1 MTGSMEL
8 GGVIVP
14 LTTPFATDETI
25 DFEAFSRQ
33 IEWMLAEGVD
43 GVVVGG
49 STGEGFALDEE
60 EVFALSRRALDV
72 VAGRVPVMTSIMADS
87 SRAAMRRARQLS
99 ELPLTGLQVAPP
111 HYIFAPGDDGLVEF
125 YSHVSGAADFPIVI
139 YNVISWA
146 NVRPELAVRIMD
158 RVPQVRAVKQSDKD
172 LGAFADLIL
181 AVGGERVFGAIDGS
195 LMSCYDLGA
204 AGSIAAI
211 ASAAPGA
218 NVSLWK
224 AVRDDRRDQAQAL
237 NRELCNLW
245 RFLAA
250 PNLPARVKAAQILQ
264 GVPAGLPRSPMSAA
278 PADSETGL
286 GDALRRLDACRR
298 TGPAAE
304 HVRLPLKD

>member
-1 MTGSMEL
+1 MEL

-14 LTTPFATDETI
+14 LTTPFAADESI
-25 DFEAFSRQ
+25 DYGAFSRQ

-60 EVFALSRRALDV
+60 EAFALSRCALDV

-87 SRAAMRRARQLS
+87 TRTAARRARQLA
-99 ELPLTGLQVAPP
+99 ELPLAGLQVAPP

-125 YSHVSGAADFPIVI
+125 YRRVAGAAALPIVI

-158 RVPQVRAVKQSDKD
+158 GVPQVRAVKQSDKD

-218 NVSLWK
+218 NVALWQ
-224 AVRDDRRDQAQAL
+224 AVRGGRREQAGDL

-245 RFLAA
+245 RSLAA
-250 PNLPARVKAAQILQ
+250 PNLPARVKAAQALQ
-264 GVPAGLPRSPMSAA
+264 GVDAGQPRSPMSPA
-278 PADSETGL
+278 PADSEAGL
-286 GDALRRLDACRR
+286 AEALRRLDTCR
-298 TGPAAE
+298 TAGPA
-304 HVRLPLKD
+304 V

>member
-14 LTTPFATDETI
+14 LTTPFAADETI
-25 DFEAFSRQ
+25 DYDAFSQ
-33 IEWMLAEGVD
+33 QVEWMLAEGVD

-111 HYIFAPGDDGLVEF
+111 HYIFAPGDEGLVEF
-125 YSHVSGAADFPIVI
+125 YRHVSGAADFPIVI

-158 RVPQVRAVKQSDKD
+158 GVPQVRAVKQSDKD
-172 LGAFADLIL
+172 LGTFADLIF

-211 ASAAPGA
+211 ASAAPGG
-218 NVSLWK
+218 NVALWQ
-224 AVRDDRRDQAQAL
+224 AVHGNRRDQAKDL

-245 RFLAA
+245 SSLSAS
-250 PNLPARVKAAQILQ
+250 NLPARVKAAQTLQ
-264 GVPAGLPRSPMSAA
+264 GVSAGQPRSPMSAP
-278 PADSETGL
+278 PADIETAIGEAL
-286 GDALRRLDACRR
+286 GRLDTRTRR
-298 TGPAAE
+298 QP
-304 HVRLPLKD
+304 KI

>member
-14 LTTPFATDETI
+14 LTTPFAADESV
-25 DFEAFSRQ
+25 DYGAFSRQ

-60 EVFALSRRALDV
+60 EVFALSRCALDV

-87 SRAAMRRARQLS
+87 TRAAARRARQLA
-99 ELPLTGLQVAPP
+99 ELPLAGLQVAPP

-125 YSHVSGAADFPIVI
+125 YRRVSDAGERPIVI

-146 NVRPELAVRIMD
+146 NVQPALAARIMD
-158 RVPQVRAVKQSDKD
+158 SVPQVRAVKQSDKD

-211 ASAAPGA
+211 ASATPGA
-218 NVSLWK
+218 NVALWQ
-224 AVRDDRRDQAQAL
+224 AVRGGRRDLAAEL
-237 NRELCNLW
+237 NRELCHLW
-245 RFLAA
+245 RSLAA
-250 PNLPARVKAAQILQ
+250 PNLPARVKAAQTLQ
-264 GVPAGLPRSPMSAA
+264 GVGAGLPRSPMALP
-278 PADSETGL
+278 PADVATAL
-286 GDALRRLDACRR
+286 GEALGRLDACTRAQSA
-298 TGPAAE
+298 P
-304 HVRLPLKD
+304 